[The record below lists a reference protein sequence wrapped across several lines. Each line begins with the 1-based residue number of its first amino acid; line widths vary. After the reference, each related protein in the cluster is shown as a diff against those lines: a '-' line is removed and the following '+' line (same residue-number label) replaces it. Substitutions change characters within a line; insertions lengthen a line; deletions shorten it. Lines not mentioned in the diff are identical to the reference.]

1 MLKLVSNTRE
11 IMVVIATRLITLLAI
26 AYLFGLLVAWVFSWF
41 NSDNGGDDFRDGE
54 PDTPPPSPPGKA
66 LELDQGKKRL
76 VEVDESYY
84 LEEFDL
90 SNK

>member
-1 MLKLVSNTRE
+1 M
-11 IMVVIATRLITLLAI
+11 IVIASRLLTLLAI

-41 NSDNGGDDFRDGE
+41 GNDNGGDDFRRDD
-54 PDTPPPSPPGKA
+54 PDTPQPPDPGKT
-66 LELDQGKKRL
+66 LDLDRDRKRL

-90 SNK
+90 SSKK